1 MKVCNHAVRRYKQ
14 RVGGRT
20 SSRER
25 VVRQIKSEIHN
36 NTVKSYTS
44 NNNHLYIE
52 TTKFIAVVYKG
63 TIVTILPLE
72 PLPKKQEWA

>member
-25 VVRQIKSEIHN
+25 IVKQIKNEISN
-36 NTVKSYTS
+36 NTVKSYLS

-52 TTKFIAVVYKG
+52 TRKFIAVVYKG
-63 TIVTILPLE
+63 TIITILPTE
-72 PLPKKQEWA
+72 PEQHERIV